1 MSDPKTHNAPK
12 KTFQEECCGD
22 SFELGQLHIL
32 NALNSHVAIIDR
44 EGNITMT
51 NKSWDIFMIDNGG
64 STLTCG
70 KNANYFEV
78 CEKAVEDGED
88 FGLKAILGLHDVF
101 DFERDSFSLKY
112 PCQDNGNIQWYTL
125 KAIPLD
131 RNRSRLVLMHDNT
144 TMSERKEQLF
154 RETKEQ
160 YQRQFLNTTEGIFI
174 AKPDG
179 IILDAN
185 PAACEILGYTKH
197 ELLKLNRNVVAV
209 DNEKLHK
216 ALAIRKKTGHFEG
229 ELTFRHKNGKELP
242 VEVSSSVYK
251 AYDDSLQTTIIFRD
265 ITERKE
271 AEKEIRKFS
280 LGLERSPNPTYI
292 TDTEGY
298 FTYVNPAFTGFY
310 GYTFEEVKDKTPR
323 ILKSGD
329 KSETYYEE
337 FWNTIK
343 IGEKVQGEFNNKT
356 KHGDVV
362 TVQFSVNPIVDN
374 NEITGF
380 LAIQSDISELKQM
393 EKQLLS
399 SLDEKENLLHEVRK
413 NQVMMEQL
421 FKNSPVGISLIDN
434 ENCIVD
440 INSKFSEIFGYT
452 KKEIAGKEVD
462 ALLSPLKLHGE
473 AEEITDSVFN
483 GNSFQTETIRRTK
496 SGKEIP
502 VLVGGVPVQID
513 GKIVAVFAIYV
524 DVSKQHYYQ
533 KKIENSLHEKEVLL
547 QEVHH
552 RVKNNLAVVSGML
565 QLQRFSADNPEVSK
579 LLMDSEGRIHAMAL
593 IHEML
598 YQNESLSNIDF
609 KAFTKELCSSI
620 EKNNTRHEKNI
631 QCSLKSDPVF
641 MNVNQAVPAG
651 LIMNEILSNAF
662 QHAFNGRDEGSVNI
676 GIKEG
681 DGIIKITVS
690 DDGVGFNPD
699 QINLTNH
706 SNSMGLTIIKTLI
719 DQLKAEWSV
728 RNENGTVIE
737 FSFGKKTL
745 SGSNSRLID
754 ESDQEN
760 TYKKASA

>member
-1 MSDPKTHNAPK
+1 MSDPNRHTKK
-12 KTFQEECCGD
+12 KTFQEECCSD

-51 NKSWDIFMIDNGG
+51 NKSWDMFMIENGG

-101 DFERDSFSLKY
+101 DAERDSFSLKY
-112 PCQDNGNIQWYTL
+112 PCQQENNIQWYTL

-131 RNRSRLVLMHDNT
+131 RERTRLVLMHDNT

-179 IILDAN
+179 FILDAN
-185 PAACEILGYTKH
+185 PAACEILGYNKH
-197 ELLKLNRNVVAV
+197 ELLKIDRNIVAV
-209 DNEKLHK
+209 ENEQLHK
-216 ALAIRKKTGHFEG
+216 ALEKRKQTGHFEG
-229 ELTFRHKNGKELP
+229 ELTFSHKNGKELP
-242 VEVSSSVYK
+242 VEVSSSVYR
-251 AYDDSLQTTIIFRD
+251 AHDGSLQTTIIFRD
-265 ITERKE
+265 ITRRKE

-280 LGLERSPNPTYI
+280 LGLESSPNPTYI
-292 TDTEGY
+292 TDPEGY
-298 FTYVNPAFTGFY
+298 FTYVNPAFTEFY

-337 FWNTIK
+337 FWNRIK
-343 IGEKVQGEFNNKT
+343 AGEKVQGEFNNKT
-356 KHGDVV
+356 KEGNIV

-393 EKQLLS
+393 EMELLS

-413 NQVMMEQL
+413 NEMMMDQL
-421 FKNSPVGISLIDN
+421 FKNSPVGITLIDN
-434 ENCIVD
+434 DNCIVD
-440 INSKFSEIFGYT
+440 INSKFSEIFGYN
-452 KKEIAGKEVD
+452 KEEIIGKELD
-462 ALLSPLKLHGE
+462 ALLSPLKLHDE

-502 VLVGGVPVQID
+502 VLVGGVPVEVD

-533 KKIENSLHEKEVLL
+533 RKIENSLHEKEVLL

-565 QLQRFSADNPEVSK
+565 QLQRFSAENPEVSK

-609 KAFTKELCSSI
+609 KTFTKELCASV
-620 EKNNTRHEKNI
+620 EKNKIPDDKTIR
-631 QCSLKSDPVF
+631 CSLKSDPVF

-662 QHAFNGRDEGSVNI
+662 QHAFNDRDEGSVNI
-676 GIKEG
+676 GIKEA

-690 DDGVGFNPD
+690 DDGNGFNPED
-699 QINLTNH
+699 INLKNH
-706 SNSMGLTIIKTLI
+706 SNSMGMTIIKTLV

-728 RNENGTVIE
+728 TQDNGTVIE
-737 FSFGKKTL
+737 FSFSKKSL

-754 ESDQEN
+754 GYDHKS
-760 TYKKASA
+760 KHKAANG

>member
-1 MSDPKTHNAPK
+1 MSDPKTHKAK
-12 KTFQEECCGD
+12 KKKFQEECCSD

-32 NALNSHVAIIDR
+32 NALNAHVAIIDR

-51 NKSWDIFMIDNGG
+51 NKSWDIFMIENGG

-70 KNANYFEV
+70 KNTNYFEV
-78 CEKAVEDGED
+78 CEKAVEEGED
-88 FGLKAILGLHDVF
+88 FGIKAILGLRDVF
-101 DFERDSFSLKY
+101 DFEKNSFLLKY
-112 PCQDNGNIQWYTL
+112 PCLQGNATNWYTL

-131 RNRSRLVLMHDNT
+131 QKRSKLVLMHDNT

-160 YQRQFLNTTEGIFI
+160 YQRHFLNSTEGIFI

-179 IILDAN
+179 VILDAN
-185 PAACEILGYTKH
+185 PAACNILGYKKH
-197 ELLKLNRNVVAV
+197 ELLKIDRNVVAV

-216 ALAIRKKTGHFEG
+216 AIEARKRTGHFEG
-229 ELTFRHKNGKELP
+229 ELTFRHKSGEELP
-242 VEVSSSVYK
+242 VEVSSSVYR
-251 AYDDSLQTTIIFRD
+251 AHDGSLQTTIIFRD

-271 AEKEIRKFS
+271 AEREIRKFS
-280 LGLERSPNPTYI
+280 LGLERSPNPTYM
-292 TDTEGY
+292 TDPEGY
-298 FTYVNPAFTGFY
+298 FTYVNPAFTEFY

-329 KSETYYEE
+329 KSEAYYEE

-343 IGEKVQGEFNNKT
+343 IGEKMQGEFNNKT
-356 KHGDVV
+356 KDGDIVC
-362 TVQFSVNPIVDN
+362 VQFSVNPIVEN
-374 NEITGF
+374 NKITGF

-413 NQVMMEQL
+413 NQVMMDQL

-434 ENCIVD
+434 ENRIVD

-462 ALLSPLKLHGE
+462 TLLSPLKLHGE

-483 GNSFQTETIRRTK
+483 GNSFQTETIRKTK

-502 VLVGGVPVQID
+502 VLVGGVPVQVD

-533 KKIENSLHEKEVLL
+533 KKIENSLREKDVLL

-565 QLQRFSADNPEVSK
+565 QLQRFSAENPEVSK
-579 LLMDSEGRIHAMAL
+579 LLMDSEGRIHTMAL

-609 KAFTKELCSSI
+609 KTFTKELCTSI
-620 EKNNTRHEKNI
+620 EKNNIPDDKTIRCN
-631 QCSLKSDPVF
+631 LKSDPVF

-662 QHAFNGRDEGSVNI
+662 QHAFTDRDEGSVNI
-676 GIKEG
+676 GIKEA

-690 DDGVGFNPD
+690 DDGIGFNAEE
-699 QINLTNH
+699 INLKNH
-706 SNSMGLTIIKTLI
+706 SNSMGLTIIKTLV
-719 DQLKAEWSV
+719 DQLKADWSV
-728 RNENGTVIE
+728 TNENGTVIE
-737 FSFGKKTL
+737 FSFSKKTL

-754 ESDQEN
+754 NPDYESSH
-760 TYKKASA
+760 KAASA